1 MFTTTS
7 LFFFA
12 AREEIILFITNQ
24 KPLTKTP
31 SMRKLLILV
40 LSVSIFLSCNNSK
53 TSDKK
58 GNTGDTTNDKS
69 SDDNGKLDRN
79 SGKYDDVVDDD
90 EEGNKVPDDPN
101 NWSSLDVQI
110 FVKSCVNTAV
120 DGGMA
125 RKTAEDYCNCMQ
137 KKLEAR
143 YPNSDDVGNFQQDSP
158 EAKKMALDCLGM
170 DDDSSPASNKTSSS
184 SGWSR
189 KEEMQFVDECV
200 NAAVK
205 QGMEELDAQSYCDCM
220 QFKLEKIYPDYREA
234 NTLTSADMNSPS
246 MKKMIKECLLN

>member
-1 MFTTTS
+1 
-7 LFFFA
+7 
-12 AREEIILFITNQ
+12 
-24 KPLTKTP
+24 
-31 SMRKLLILV
+31 MRKLLILV
-40 LSVSIFLSCNNSK
+40 LSAGILFSCNNNK
-53 TSDKK
+53 TADKK
-58 GNTGDTTNDKS
+58 ENAADTLTDKS
-69 SDDNGKLDRN
+69 KEDNGKLDRN

-120 DGGMA
+120 DGGMQ
-125 RKTAEDYCNCMQ
+125 KKMAEDYCNCMQ

-143 YPNSDDVGNFQQDSP
+143 YPNSEDVSNFKQDSP

-170 DDDSSPASNKTSSS
+170 DSDAEPAAKTSSS

-189 KEEMQFVDECV
+189 KEELQFVDECV

-205 QGMEELDAQSYCDCM
+205 GGMEELDAQSYCDCM

-234 NTLTSADMNSPS
+234 NKLTSADMNSPS
-246 MKKMIKECLLN
+246 MKKMIKECLLVD